1 MKKKLILLPRSAE
14 IERSQKFCRQLF
26 SSKNQLLWV
35 FAASSVTTASCTCEA
50 NINSSEWAVAL
61 TNAQSRGPVSVVI
74 ITINIRGMANS
85 IQSLWVALAPFQYCV
100 IVSVPGQINSRK
112 GLLVSTWP
120 LLRSIST
127 YVSSLLR
134 IILRERENVD
144 GNGEGCDLGP
154 KRKKKVTK
162 LTQCVN
168 LSNPRFTERRF
179 IFEARSS
186 TDFKLPTSS
195 NCNTTHYQ
203 EVSQLHFISKLN
215 YLFSV
220 SF

>member
-61 TNAQSRGPVSVVI
+61 TNAQSRGPVSVAI

-85 IQSLWVALAPFQYCV
+85 IQSLWVALAPFQYCI
-100 IVSVPGQINSRK
+100 IVSVPGQINSGKVYLSVRDPCC
-112 GLLVSTWP
+112 GASVLMCLLCSG
-120 LLRSIST
+120 
-127 YVSSLLR
+127 SSWGKEKKWMEMVKVVIR
-134 IILRERENVD
+134 
-144 GNGEGCDLGP
+144 GP
-154 KRKKKVTK
+154 KRKKKVHKPTR
-162 LTQCVN
+162 CVN

-186 TDFKLPTSS
+186 TDFKLHSSS
-195 NCNTTHYQ
+195 NCNTTQSQ
-203 EVSQLHFISKLN
+203 EVYLNHNSFISFLN
-215 YLFSV
+215 
-220 SF
+220 